1 MNLTHLRVAELDEQ
15 AVDRIR
21 SLEKDINAHIMAL
34 EPQVNLRDLDEE
46 GMRKLRELEDA
57 LGVVLIAY
65 DPV

>member
-1 MNLTHLRVAELDEQ
+1 MNLTHLRVADLGQED
-15 AVDRIR
+15 VDRIR

-34 EPQVNLRDLDEE
+34 EPQVKLRELDEE
-46 GMRKLRELEDA
+46 GMKKLRELEDA

>member
-1 MNLTHLRVAELDEQ
+1 MNLTHLRVAELDQQ
-15 AVDRIR
+15 AVDRLR

-34 EPQVNLRDLDEE
+34 EPQVSLRELDEDE
-46 GMRKLRELEDA
+46 MRKLRELEEA

>member
-1 MNLTHLRVAELDEQ
+1 MNLTHLRVADLDEQ